1 MKKEFLA
8 LFFLLCALSP
18 LLAQQKELMEN
29 KPLFVIRPMF
39 FIDYNFYHWV
49 QEAPRY
55 RYALPKNKG
64 QVLNIIP
71 GFGGGLLWG
80 EKSKVMFS
88 LEASFRYFPFS
99 LDLAGYQGM
108 GPIAIPIITN
118 MRVPVKGFI
127 FLQLGMG
134 IQFNYVN
141 MYERT
146 AYHQK
151 YENAPFMT
159 YVGEIGLGLEENFF
173 RVYFVRFGAHRSQ
186 AMTFDIGVKFGLNG
200 SLWE

>member
-1 MKKEFLA
+1 MKKVFFISFWF
-8 LFFLLCALSP
+8 LFFVAP
-18 LLAQQKELMEN
+18 LLAQQKTLVAN
-29 KPLFVIRPMF
+29 KPLFVIRPIF
-39 FIDYNFYHWV
+39 FIDYNFYHWI

-55 RYALPKNKG
+55 QNALPKNKG
-64 QVLNIIP
+64 QVLNIVP

-108 GPIAIPIITN
+108 GSIAIPIVTN
-118 MRVPVKGFI
+118 MRVPIKGFM
-127 FLQLGMG
+127 FFQLGMG
-134 IQFNYVN
+134 VQFNHVN

-146 AYHQK
+146 TYHQK
-151 YENAPFMT
+151 YENTFFMT
-159 YVGEIGLGLEENFF
+159 YIGEIGLGLEENFF
-173 RVYFVRFGAHRSQ
+173 RVYFVRLGGHPSQ
-186 AMTFDIGVKFGLNG
+186 AMSFDIGVKFGLNG